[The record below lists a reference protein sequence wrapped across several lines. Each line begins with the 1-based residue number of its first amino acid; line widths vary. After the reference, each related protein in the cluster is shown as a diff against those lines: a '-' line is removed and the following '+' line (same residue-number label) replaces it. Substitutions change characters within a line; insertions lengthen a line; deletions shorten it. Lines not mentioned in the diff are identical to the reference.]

1 MIVEL
6 FVNKNSHYLFDMKQ
20 LHSLF
25 PITMHTTWQSATGSL
40 LPEHLLSWL
49 LDPSSLTARLSK
61 CCQQFRVEVI
71 GQEIQPCSAQE
82 ATTDINIGEDVLVRE
97 VLLFCDD
104 IPQVFAR
111 SLLPLKSLTGEEQQL
126 AHLGNQS
133 LGQVLFSKKELRRK
147 CIEISSFS
155 ESSPVATLA
164 KQLGL
169 TVQGQLWGRRST
181 FMLHNKALMV
191 AEIFL
196 PNAFAYQQSHSKK
209 TQEKLHES
217 R

>member
-1 MIVEL
+1 
-6 FVNKNSHYLFDMKQ
+6 MKP
-20 LHSLF
+20 LNSLF
-25 PITMHTTWQSATGSL
+25 PVTMHTTWQSSAGSI

-49 LDPSSLTARLSK
+49 LDPSSLTARLSQ

-71 GQEIQPCSAQE
+71 GQEIQLCSAQE
-82 ATTDINIGEDVLVRE
+82 ATTDINVGEDVLVRE

-147 CIEISSFS
+147 CIEISNFS
-155 ESSPVATLA
+155 ENSQIAILA

-169 TVQGQLWGRRST
+169 IAQGELWGRRST
-181 FMLHNKALMV
+181 FMLHNKAIMV

-196 PNAFAYQQSHSKK
+196 PNAFAYQQDYSKK
-209 TQEKLHES
+209 QQEKIS
-217 R
+217 

>member
-1 MIVEL
+1 MIGRL
-6 FVNKNSHYLFDMKQ
+6 FVDKNSHYLFVMKQ
-20 LHSLF
+20 LQSLF
-25 PITMHTTWQSATGSL
+25 PITMRTTWQSSADSV
-40 LPEHLLSWL
+40 LPEHLLNWL

-82 ATTDINIGEDVLVRE
+82 ATPDITAGEAVLVRE

-147 CIEISSFS
+147 SIEISCFS
-155 ESSPVATLA
+155 KSSQVALLA
-164 KQLGL
+164 QQLGL
-169 TVQGQLWGRRST
+169 TEQNELWGRRST

-196 PNAFAYQQSHSKK
+196 PNAFAYQQNHSEYQ
-209 TQEKLHES
+209 QEKLYES

>member
-1 MIVEL
+1 
-6 FVNKNSHYLFDMKQ
+6 MKP
-20 LHSLF
+20 LNSLF
-25 PITMHTTWQSATGSL
+25 PVTMHTTWQSSAGSI

-49 LDPSSLTARLSK
+49 LDPSSLTARLSQ

-71 GQEIQPCSAQE
+71 GQEIQLCSAQE
-82 ATTDINIGEDVLVRE
+82 ATTDINVGEDVLVRE

-147 CIEISSFS
+147 CIEISNFS
-155 ESSPVATLA
+155 ENSQVAILA

-169 TVQGQLWGRRST
+169 IAQGELWGRRST
-181 FMLHNKALMV
+181 FMLHNKAIMV

-196 PNAFAYQQSHSKK
+196 PNAFAYQQDYSKK
-209 TQEKLHES
+209 QQEKIS
-217 R
+217 

>member
-1 MIVEL
+1 MIGRL
-6 FVNKNSHYLFDMKQ
+6 FVNKNSHYLLVMKQ
-20 LHSLF
+20 LQSLF
-25 PITMHTTWQSATGSL
+25 PITMYTTWQSSAGSV
-40 LPEHLLSWL
+40 LPKHLLNWL

-61 CCQQFRVEVI
+61 CCRQFRVEVI

-82 ATTDINIGEDVLVRE
+82 ATTDINKGEDVLVRE

-155 ESSPVATLA
+155 QNSQVSALA

-169 TVQGQLWGRRST
+169 TVQGELWGRRST

-196 PNAFAYQQSHSKK
+196 PDAFAYQQSHSEQQ
-209 TQEKLHES
+209 QEQINES

>member
-1 MIVEL
+1 
-6 FVNKNSHYLFDMKQ
+6 MKP
-20 LHSLF
+20 LNSLF
-25 PITMHTTWQSATGSL
+25 PVTMHTTWQSSAGSI

-49 LDPSSLTARLSK
+49 LDPSSLTARLSQ

-71 GQEIQPCSAQE
+71 GQEIQLCSAQE
-82 ATTDINIGEDVLVRE
+82 ATTDINVGEDVLVRE

-133 LGQVLFSKKELRRK
+133 LGQVLFSKNELRRK
-147 CIEISSFS
+147 CIEISNFS
-155 ESSPVATLA
+155 ENSQVAMLA

-169 TVQGQLWGRRST
+169 IAQGELWGRRST
-181 FMLHNKALMV
+181 FMLHNKAIMV

-196 PNAFAYQQSHSKK
+196 PNAFAYQQDYSKK
-209 TQEKLHES
+209 QQEKIS
-217 R
+217 

>member
-1 MIVEL
+1 MIGEL
-6 FVNKNSHYLFDMKQ
+6 FVNKNSHYLFVMKQ

-25 PITMHTTWQSATGSL
+25 PITMHTTWQSSAGSI
-40 LPEHLLSWL
+40 LPENLLSWL

-82 ATTDINIGEDVLVRE
+82 ATTDIIKGEDVLVRE

-147 CIEISSFS
+147 SIEISSFA
-155 ESSPVATLA
+155 ENRQVFELT

-169 TVQGQLWGRRST
+169 TIKGELWGRRST
-181 FMLHNKALMV
+181 FMLCNKPLMV

-196 PNAFAYQQSHSKK
+196 PNAIAYQQDYSKNQ
-209 TQEKLHES
+209 QEKI
-217 R
+217 

>member
-1 MIVEL
+1 M
-6 FVNKNSHYLFDMKQ
+6 Y
-20 LHSLF
+20 
-25 PITMHTTWQSATGSL
+25 TTWQSSAGSI

-49 LDPSSLTARLSK
+49 LDPSSLTARLSQY
-61 CCQQFRVEVI
+61 CQQFRVEVI
-71 GQEIQPCSAQE
+71 GQKIQPCSAQE
-82 ATTDINIGEDVLVRE
+82 ATTDINVGEDVLVRE

-147 CIEISSFS
+147 SIEISSFS
-155 ESSPVATLA
+155 ESNPVATLA

-169 TVQGQLWGRRST
+169 TVQGELWGRRST

-191 AEIFL
+191 AEVFL
-196 PNAFAYQQSHSKK
+196 PNAFAYQQDYSK
-209 TQEKLHES
+209 TQQEKIHES

>member
-1 MIVEL
+1 MIARL
-6 FVNKNSHYLFDMKQ
+6 FVNQNSHYLLVMKQ

-25 PITMHTTWQSATGSL
+25 PITMHTTWQSSADSV

-49 LDPSSLTARLSK
+49 LDPSSLTARLTQ
-61 CCQQFRVEVI
+61 CCQQFRVEVL

-82 ATTDINIGEDVLVRE
+82 ATVDISVGEDVLVRE

-104 IPQVFAR
+104 VPQVFAR
-111 SLLPLKSLTGEEQQL
+111 SLLPLKSLTGEEKQL

-155 ESSPVATLA
+155 EGSQVGKLA

-169 TVQGQLWGRRST
+169 TVPGELWGRRST

-196 PNAFAYQQSHSKK
+196 PNAFAYQQNHRKK
-209 TQEKLHES
+209 PQE
-217 R
+217 